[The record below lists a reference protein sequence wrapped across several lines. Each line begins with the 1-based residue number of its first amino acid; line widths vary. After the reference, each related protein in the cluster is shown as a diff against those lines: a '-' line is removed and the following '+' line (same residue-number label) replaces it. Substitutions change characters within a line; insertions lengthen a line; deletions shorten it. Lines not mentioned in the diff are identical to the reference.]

1 MLLKFAPIC
10 TILRLVREV
19 VVLLD
24 YNVTGQTGFSIH
36 WDGSVIVAE
45 FNGFVVSPVGV
56 TNVIT
61 SLRNAVEYR
70 GHEKWDQIVKIKD
83 GKKIKSNLRHILLRE
98 FDWEFQR
105 NCVAFAVCVPKDD
118 VETVESVIKASKHIE
133 HIKVF
138 DRENEAECQDWVKS
152 QLAASNSE
160 SRKASEKEKVIC

>member
-1 MLLKFAPIC
+1 MLLKFASIC

-70 GHEKWDQIVKIKD
+70 GHEKWAQIVKIKD
-83 GKKIKSNLRHILLRE
+83 GKKIKQGHIYLIPPANNLTYEDNKLHLVE
-98 FDWEFQR
+98 K
-105 NCVAFAVCVPKDD
+105 PKD
-118 VETVESVIKASKHIE
+118 
-133 HIKVF
+133 
-138 DRENEAECQDWVKS
+138 Q
-152 QLAASNSE
+152 
-160 SRKASEKEKVIC
+160 ICVTYY